1 MSVDGSFRLGLSR
14 VEDLIESSSGGYDLI
29 YIDPPF
35 GLQRELHMTEA
46 DGTRKSFQDSWS
58 NYDEYI
64 EWLTGVIDGLYGL
77 LKKDGWL
84 YSHNQVEGN
93 FLALG
98 KVDNKVRR
106 SYYTNISWVR
116 SHPKNNISIG
126 WGNIVDSIMVI
137 RKGEPYFEVE
147 HAPLDPT
154 YAANSFGHEDERGNY
169 ALAPVTG
176 EKSRPGHQYE
186 YKGYSP
192 TFGWRY
198 AEERTRELDEQGL
211 IHFGDNKPYKK
222 IYLHESKGPPV
233 QNIWT
238 DIYNLTRT
246 ERNKRNYPTQK
257 PLKMLERIVRTSCP
271 PGGRVLDPFCG
282 NGTTAIATFN
292 IGDERSCDTYD
303 ISEPALDIA
312 SLAMKESGVQ
322 VARLPELPR

>member
-1 MSVDGSFRLGLSR
+1 MSDVGSFRLGLSR

-35 GLQRELHMTEA
+35 GLQRELHMPEA

-64 EWLTGVIDGLYGL
+64 EWLAGVIDGLYGL

-126 WGNIVDSIMVI
+126 WGNIVDSIMAI

-257 PLKMLERIVRTSCP
+257 PQKMLERIVRTSCP

-292 IGDERSCDTYD
+292 IGDGRSCDTYD

>member
-1 MSVDGSFRLGLSR
+1 MGLSR
-14 VEDLIESSSGGYDLI
+14 VEDLIDSSPGGYDLI

-64 EWLTGVIDGLYGL
+64 EWLAGVIDGLYGL

-126 WGNIVDSIMVI
+126 WGNIVDSIMAI

-257 PLKMLERIVRTSCP
+257 PQKMLERIVRTSCP

-292 IGDERSCDTYD
+292 IGDGRSCDTYD